1 MFSSL
6 SGLWKAYRGRKAA
19 VTMILPLVQ
28 GSRVRCRGI
37 ADGTWLD
44 PYMIGFLTMLI
55 TLSAR
60 HKVSRLDSL
69 NLGLVQQ
76 EAWADITGMRP
87 EVLGEHALN
96 LSVSGND
103 TFALGCHNAIAFNA
117 ALRQA
122 GAAGFDSREVATSS
136 LDAKDGEIL
145 QDLKIDALWAEYFE
159 DHVQCDLRL

>member
-1 MFSSL
+1 
-6 SGLWKAYRGRKAA
+6 
-19 VTMILPLVQ
+19 MILPLVQ

-60 HKVSRLDSL
+60 HKVGRLDSL

-96 LSVSGND
+96 LSVSGDD
-103 TFALGCHNAIAFNA
+103 TFALGCHNAIAFTA

-122 GAAGFDSREVATSS
+122 RAAGLDNRESATSL
-136 LDAKDGEIL
+136 LDERGGEIL
-145 QDLKIDALWAEYFE
+145 QDPTIDALWTEYFE
-159 DHVQCDLRL
+159 DHVHCDLRL